1 MQTNDIHT
9 KLDRYPH
16 SFTKVLPETVYL
28 MSTRVMCCKEITQ
41 KHDNNDNNNKIYLKK
56 KCKNFS

>member
-9 KLDRYPH
+9 ELDIDIPH

-28 MSTRVMCCKEITQ
+28 MSSRVMCCKEITQ
-41 KHDNNDNNNKIYLKK
+41 KHDNNDNNNNKIYLKK
-56 KCKNFS
+56 S